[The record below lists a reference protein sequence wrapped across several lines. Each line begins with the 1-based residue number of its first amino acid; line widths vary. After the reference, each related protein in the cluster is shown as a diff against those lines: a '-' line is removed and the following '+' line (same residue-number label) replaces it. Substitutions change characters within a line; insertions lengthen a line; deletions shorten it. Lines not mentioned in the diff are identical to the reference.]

1 MQVATTQFLKY
12 AKLAYQS
19 ASSCDMKD
27 RIVWNTFQTLLEP
40 TLRRRGKDDVL
51 YQLGVRY
58 KNCLAIL
65 DDPYTRIFPRENGKR
80 TLFMHQIDWIKKDP
94 LHDYVECR
102 MPHPFHDSNTHN
114 IRVYDRNDIEP
125 YKDVPE
131 EHREWFPQ
139 YVSRLSKNHA
149 EAFATIDGAHY
160 KLSPDVLNIL
170 RIHSIYVLHIE
181 HITQ

>member
-27 RIVWNTFQTLLEP
+27 RIIWNTFQTLLEP
-40 TLRRRGKDDVL
+40 TLSRPGKDDVL
-51 YQLGVRY
+51 YQLGVRD

-65 DDPYTRIFPRENGKR
+65 DNPITRILPRKNGRR
-80 TLFMHQIDWIKKDP
+80 TLFMHQIYWFRKDP
-94 LHDYVECR
+94 YHDYVECM
-102 MPHPFHDSNTHN
+102 MPHPFHETKTHN
-114 IRVYDRNDIEP
+114 IRVYDRNGIEP
-125 YKDVPE
+125 STDVPK
-131 EHREWFPQ
+131 EHHKWFSK
-139 YVSRLSKNHA
+139 YVSTLSKNQG

-160 KLSPDVLNIL
+160 ELSPDVLNIL
-170 RIHSIYVLHIE
+170 RIHSIHVLHIE